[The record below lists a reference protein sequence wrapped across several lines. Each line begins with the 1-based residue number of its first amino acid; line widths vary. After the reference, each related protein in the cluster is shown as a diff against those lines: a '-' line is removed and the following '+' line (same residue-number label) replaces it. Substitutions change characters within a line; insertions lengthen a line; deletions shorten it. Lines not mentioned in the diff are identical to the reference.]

1 MKVNI
6 EDLNLNQ
13 SNKSIT
19 RAMNRVQNSLN
30 KLHSAINNKTNIGKR
45 NKNKIKDLNL
55 RKRILSTKNN
65 VELKK
70 NDIFLTEDNTEQT
83 NPIGYSMF
91 NNNSIIRTDK
101 RSSKKKLSQ
110 DDNLY
115 NDFEYF
121 NNSTENIP
129 KPFNSKNY
137 NKRQLSKNFN
147 QNMKWKCATC
157 GNINLLYNNFC
168 INCGNSKR
176 SKIKNSLSYNN
187 NNNNNNINN
196 INDIIIYKNSSYDKI
211 DNDLN
216 INNSNM
222 VNSYTSN
229 SLIES
234 TKPNKQFNMKYSF
247 GKNSN
252 YNNIKS
258 SYIST
263 YYNKDSKIGNFKSW
277 IGTEKNLN
285 EKYRNINTGSYLDD
299 LNNDIIDYN
308 INYKKL
314 NDLYLYGD
322 YLESEL
328 KQSNDENI
336 KLLERFKDVKNDVY
350 LLNQKNKKLKLN
362 IEELQKKENQLNLL
376 NTQLKNGFSLVK
388 SKFGN
393 ENELDFSKNENIENI
408 TKLKDFELKNKICI
422 ENQKKYDEKIENL
435 KQRIESLVG
444 EGEDDIGK
452 EEKSIKDL
460 ENQIEKEKKI
470 LDENNA
476 KYILLLKNNDELN
489 NKIKDLE
496 NKLDINNLND
506 DDIDNNEN
514 NENIVEDPIKKIELL
529 KKNISLYDKE
539 INENKIITNNLIKE
553 YKDITNL
560 SEIKSNNINKEN
572 NNDNNDD
579 DEESKNE
586 YLLLKEKNNKLY
598 MELSKLKDISKKLI
612 DSKDQII
619 DIYENEI
626 NKLKNFYLKAKEK
639 TSINKNINKEED
651 QEKNKEKIMKIK
663 IENEEIKKENFEL
676 IKDLD
681 QLSELQQIYQ
691 GLIDENKKFKLI
703 LNKSELDEGDQIQLN
718 DIINEENFIQEDIN
732 NDDDNNN

>member
-1 MKVNI
+1 M
-6 EDLNLNQ
+6 
-13 SNKSIT
+13 
-19 RAMNRVQNSLN
+19 
-30 KLHSAINNKTNIGKR
+30 
-45 NKNKIKDLNL
+45 
-55 RKRILSTKNN
+55 
-65 VELKK
+65 
-70 NDIFLTEDNTEQT
+70 
-83 NPIGYSMF
+83 
-91 NNNSIIRTDK
+91 
-101 RSSKKKLSQ
+101 
-110 DDNLY
+110 
-115 NDFEYF
+115 
-121 NNSTENIP
+121 
-129 KPFNSKNY
+129 
-137 NKRQLSKNFN
+137 
-147 QNMKWKCATC
+147 
-157 GNINLLYNNFC
+157 
-168 INCGNSKR
+168 
-176 SKIKNSLSYNN
+176 
-187 NNNNNNINN
+187 
-196 INDIIIYKNSSYDKI
+196 
-211 DNDLN
+211 
-216 INNSNM
+216 
-222 VNSYTSN
+222 
-229 SLIES
+229 
-234 TKPNKQFNMKYSF
+234 
-247 GKNSN
+247 
-252 YNNIKS
+252 
-258 SYIST
+258 
-263 YYNKDSKIGNFKSW
+263 
-277 IGTEKNLN
+277 
-285 EKYRNINTGSYLDD
+285 
-299 LNNDIIDYN
+299 
-308 INYKKL
+308 
-314 NDLYLYGD
+314 
-322 YLESEL
+322 
-328 KQSNDENI
+328 
-336 KLLERFKDVKNDVY
+336 
-350 LLNQKNKKLKLN
+350 KLN

-553 YKDITNL
+553 YKDITSL
-560 SEIKSNNINKEN
+560 SEIKANNINKEN
-572 NNDNNDD
+572 NNDNNND

-732 NDDDNNN
+732 NDDDNNNYILYKILKG